1 MPSFTGTAGPD
12 NLTGTSTSDSIS
24 GLDGSDTL
32 DGSSGSDTLSGG
44 AGSDMLLAGPGS
56 DTLFGGAGSDRFMVD
71 GRRFGQDT
79 IADFT
84 TGDIIDVSLLN
95 IGDLASLQ
103 PFMSQVDTDVAIS
116 LGYFGA
122 AEGLLLQ
129 NTTLAALTTAS
140 FAFNTSTTALNLA
153 GTGSYDVLFGGNSRD
168 TLDGGSGNDTLSGG
182 AGNDLLL
189 AGSGS
194 DALFGGAGS
203 DRFMID
209 VRRFGQDTLA
219 DFTTGDVIDVSLL
232 NVADFASLQPFMS
245 QVGTNVAINL
255 GYFGSAERLMLQ
267 NTSLAALTTASFA
280 FNTSGTALNLAGTNV
295 YDVLF
300 GGNGRDTIDGDSGDD
315 TLSGGAGNDILNGGP
330 GNDAA
335 VYGADPGSLRLRSN
349 GSSGLIVESAS
360 FGIDQLMSIESII
373 TLDGPVSVGSAL
385 TGIFRTNLAGDNFM
399 LLGTAYAG
407 PVAGLQ
413 RQYLGSSAGEIVGGT
428 DGNDFI
434 NLLGGDDA
442 ANGDAGD
449 DVLDGGIG
457 SNFLTGGSGR
467 DVFFSDG
474 RGGTIT
480 WSTITDWTAGEQL
493 SLWGWR
499 PGISRVFWED
509 SAGVDGFKGATMF
522 GDLNADGV
530 IDTSVTWS
538 GLTRA
543 NLPTPLEFDGLLWFV
558 G

>member
-1 MPSFTGTAGPD
+1 MATVTGTAGSD

-32 DGSSGSDTLSGG
+32 DGGSGSDTLSGG
-44 AGSDMLLAGPGS
+44 AGNDILLAGSGD
-56 DTLFGGAGSDRFMVD
+56 DTLFGGTGNDRFVID
-71 GRRFGQDT
+71 VRRFGQDT

-95 IGDLASLQ
+95 
-103 PFMSQVDTDVAIS
+103 
-116 LGYFGA
+116 
-122 AEGLLLQ
+122 
-129 NTTLAALTTAS
+129 
-140 FAFNTSTTALNLA
+140 
-153 GTGSYDVLFGGNSRD
+153 
-168 TLDGGSGNDTLSGG
+168 
-182 AGNDLLL
+182 
-189 AGSGS
+189 
-194 DALFGGAGS
+194 
-203 DRFMID
+203 
-209 VRRFGQDTLA
+209 
-219 DFTTGDVIDVSLL
+219 
-232 NVADFASLQPFMS
+232 VADLASLQPFMS
-245 QVGTNVAINL
+245 QVGTNVSINL
-255 GYFGSAERLMLQ
+255 GYFGSTERLMLQ

-280 FNTSGTALNLAGTNV
+280 FNTSATALNLAGTNV

-315 TLSGGAGNDILNGGP
+315 TLSGGAGNDNLNGGP

-335 VYGADPGSLRLRSN
+335 VYGVDPGSLRLRSN
-349 GSSGLIVESAS
+349 GSSALTVEAAS
-360 FGIDQLMSIESII
+360 FGVDQLISIESII

-385 TGIFRTNLAGDNFM
+385 TGTFRTNLAGDNFM

-413 RQYLGSSAGEIVGGT
+413 RQYLGTSAGEIVGGT

-434 NLLGGDDA
+434 NLLEGDDA
-442 ANGDAGD
+442 ANGDTGD

-499 PGISRVFWED
+499 PGISRAIWDD
-509 SAGVDGFKGATMF
+509 SAGAAGFKGATMF

-543 NLPTPLEFDGLLWFV
+543 NLPTPLEFDGLLWFI